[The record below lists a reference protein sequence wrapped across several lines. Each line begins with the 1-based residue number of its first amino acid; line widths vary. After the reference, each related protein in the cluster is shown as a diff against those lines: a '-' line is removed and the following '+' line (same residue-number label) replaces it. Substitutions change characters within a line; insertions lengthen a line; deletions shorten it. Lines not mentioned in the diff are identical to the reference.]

1 MLKYS
6 KAKYNLGVYL
16 PILFC
21 VSILLFFRSDYSNA
35 NVLIHKFSN
44 ISLNL
49 SQSINLNNIVIYNLP
64 EAFWV
69 FSLTLLSLNYKIQL
83 KRINLNL
90 IYIPLLYVWLA
101 EFLQLINITDGTFD
115 LLDLLFSFIS
125 WGIAYFLLK
134 TNTNLINNKQ
144 ISIRRIFLFT
154 ILLCS
159 VFLADTSNI

>member
-35 NVLIHKFSN
+35 NVFIHQFSD

-69 FSLTLLSLNYKIQL
+69 FSLTLLSLNYKL
-83 KRINLNL
+83 KIKGVNLNL
-90 IYIPLLYVWLA
+90 IYIPLLYVWIA
-101 EFLQLINITDGTFD
+101 EFFQLLSITNGTFD
-115 LLDLLFSFIS
+115 VLDIVFSSIT
-125 WGIAYFLLK
+125 WAIAYYLLQSNK
-134 TNTNLINNKQ
+134 KQ
-144 ISIRRIFLFT
+144 INYKDFNIRKLFFFVF
-154 ILLCS
+154 LLCS
-159 VFLADTSNI
+159 VFWADTTNI